1 MPFASVNPATGEEIA
16 RFDALDDAGVER
28 ALASAAQATHE
39 WRATPIAKR
48 LPLLES
54 VAALLEE
61 RRDALGELM
70 TLEMGKRPDE
80 ARAEIE
86 KCALAC
92 RFYAEHATTWLAD
105 EPVETDASRSYI
117 ARQPLGAV
125 LAIMPWNYPFW
136 QVFRFAAPA
145 LAAGN
150 VGLLKHASN
159 VPQCSLAIERV
170 FQDAGAPVG
179 VFQSLLIG
187 SDRMEN
193 LIADARVHAVTLTGS
208 EGAGRAVAAHAG
220 KHLKKCVLELG
231 GSDPFIV
238 LADADLEA
246 AAETAVTARFQN
258 AGQSCIAAKRFIV
271 EDTVHDAFAARFAE
285 RIRALDLAPV
295 ARRDLRDDLHDQV
308 ERSLAAGAR
317 CVTGGRPV
325 PGPGAFYEPTLL
337 ADVRPGMPAADEE
350 LFGPVAALIRVRDE
364 QEALRIANASRYG
377 LGGSVWTRDTARGE
391 RIARGLECGLAF
403 VNGMVKSDPRLPFG
417 GVKASGFGRE
427 LSREGLYEFLNVK
440 SVWLR

>member
-1 MPFASVNPATGEEIA
+1 MPFASINPATGEEVA
-16 RFDALDDAGVER
+16 RFDALDDAGVEH
-28 ALASAAQATHE
+28 ALAAAAQAAPK
-39 WRATPIAKR
+39 WAATPVADR

-54 VAALLEE
+54 VAALLIE
-61 RRDALGELM
+61 RRDALAELM
-70 TLEMGKRPDE
+70 TLEMGKRADE

-92 RFYAEHATTWLAD
+92 RFYVEHAAAWLAD
-105 EPVETDASRSYI
+105 DAVPSDASRSYVT
-117 ARQPLGAV
+117 RQPLGPV

-145 LAAGN
+145 LAGGN

-159 VPQCSLAIERV
+159 VPQCALAIARV
-170 FQDAGAPVG
+170 FHDAGAPAG
-179 VFQSLLIG
+179 VFQSLLVG
-187 SDRMEN
+187 SRRVES
-193 LIADARVHAVTLTGS
+193 LIADIRVRAVTLTGS
-208 EGAGRAVAAHAG
+208 EGAGRAVAAQAG
-220 KHLKKCVLELG
+220 EHLKKCVLELG

-238 LADADLEA
+238 LDDADLDA

-271 EDTVHDAFAARFAE
+271 AESVHDAFAERFAA
-285 RIRALDLAPV
+285 RITTLDLAPV
-295 ARRDLRDDLHDQV
+295 ARRDLRDELHDQV

-337 ADVRPGMPAADEE
+337 AEVRPGMPAADEE
-350 LFGPVAALIRVRDE
+350 LFGPVAALIRVRDDD
-364 QEALRIANASRYG
+364 EALRVANGSRYG
-377 LGGSVWTRDTARGE
+377 LGGSVWTRDVARGE
-391 RIARGLECGLAF
+391 RVARDLECGLAF

-417 GVKASGFGRE
+417 GVKASGYGRE

-440 SVWLR
+440 SVWMG